1 MRFKGYALWLSGIC
15 IAVFLLQ
22 NIIGGFTELFL
33 LNEMSFVQLWRFLTA
48 VFLHADIGHLFYNL
62 FALALFGSILER
74 LIGGKRFL
82 LVFFTSGILA
92 NVFSVFFYPSSLGA
106 SGAIFG
112 VIGAL
117 IAVRPMLVVW
127 AFGLPMPIFIAGILW
142 AGGDL
147 MGAIGYFTGNPL
159 NNTGNLAHLSGVFI
173 GLIFGLFYRDWKRR
187 VLGGNSV
194 EIDERYMRRWEDN
207 YLRQ

>member
-22 NIIGGFTELFL
+22 NMIGGFTEVFL
-33 LNEMSFVQLWRFLTA
+33 LTPSAWTQVWRFLTA
-48 VFLHADIGHLFYNL
+48 VFLHAGVGHLFYNL

-82 LVFFTSGILA
+82 LIFFTSGILA
-92 NVFSVFFYPSSLGA
+92 NVFSVFFYPASLGA

-147 MGAIGYFTGNPL
+147 MGAIGYFTGNPID
-159 NNTGNLAHLSGVFI
+159 NTGNLAHLSGMFI
-173 GLIFGLFYRDWKRR
+173 GLVFGLLFRDWRR
-187 VLGGNSV
+187 KLLNRGRVQLN
-194 EIDERYMRRWEDN
+194 EDYMRNWEEG
-207 YLRQ
+207 YLR